1 MQPNLDAIDQS
12 EVTSAATNLPEA
24 TFSAAVNE
32 EACEAGVRSH
42 EDLDQYKDR
51 LDATIFRIEPGNDGN
66 QVVRNGSASAQTAG
80 RSSSHSTC
88 YTIDRRGSKAER

>member
-1 MQPNLDAIDQS
+1 MQTNLETIDQS

-24 TFSAAVNE
+24 TFSVAVNE

-51 LDATIFRIEPGNDGN
+51 FDATIFGIEHGNDGN

-80 RSSSHSTC
+80 RSFSRSI
-88 YTIDRRGSKAER
+88 YTIDRRGSKA